1 MTEWNKTQEHFLQSL
16 GEKAK
21 AWNWLHHKSSLGLTQ
36 WNKWV
41 SIANIFFNAVLTGL
55 NASDLWGNP
64 LLFNYIIMFVSIIAL
79 FMSGVVKSLNY
90 IERIESHR
98 TAGHKFKALAN
109 EIQSELAKRRK
120 DRGNPIEI
128 VHTYT
133 DKFNSLLVDCPNIE
147 EKIMFRFTEIFKKD
161 TFSKPELAN
170 EISNIEIK
178 EESNNS
184 SHKGVEED
192 VEVFHEIDTSL
203 QEDLEK
209 ALENKIKNEVVNI

>member
-21 AWNWLHHKSSLGLTQ
+21 AWDWLHHKSSLGLTW
-36 WNKWV
+36 WNKWL

-64 LLFNYIIMFVSIIAL
+64 VLFNYIIMFASIIAL

-90 IERIESHR
+90 VERIENHR
-98 TAGHKFKALAN
+98 TAGHKFKVLAN

-120 DRGNPIEI
+120 DRGDPIEI

-133 DKFNSLLVDCPNIE
+133 DKFNNLLVDCPNVE
-147 EKIMFRFTEIFKKD
+147 EKILFRFTEIFKKD

-170 EISNIEIK
+170 EITNIEIK

-184 SHKGVEED
+184 SNKKEE
-192 VEVFHEIDTSL
+192 EGEIFHEIDTSL